1 MQKPGLGFSSP
12 SSRPKGWEKE
22 PGWACHDLWCGPAE
36 QRLYRRRERARQGNG
51 VRPAC
56 SPAHLTGRRTGR
68 ADIERAGERGTE
80 TVLIPKTT
88 RHSDAF
94 QHRAERVRLY
104 HYEATDGEEA
114 VALFRERSDAI
125 APVILDIVM
134 PKKIGKEVY
143 EDLRRIRPGSKALFI
158 SGHPADIIHDKGM
171 LDRELPFL
179 SKPIALQTLLRK
191 VREVPGVRA

>member
-1 MQKPGLGFSSP
+1 MTYGAVRQNSGSIAVASEPGKGTAFALHVPLLTSPGDAPAAPTSSAPGSAASGRFSS
-12 SSRPKGWEKE
+12 
-22 PGWACHDLWCGPAE
+22 
-36 QRLYRRRERARQGNG
+36 RRRHGA
-51 VRPAC
+51 P
-56 SPAHLTGRRTGR
+56 T
-68 ADIERAGERGTE
+68 D
-80 TVLIPKTT
+80 
-88 RHSDAF
+88 F

-134 PKKIGKEVY
+134 PKKSGKEVY

-191 VREVPGVRA
+191 VRDVPGVRA